1 MICVFNLGIIILS
14 FKETYKANK
23 RRIKLSHVPKPILRA
38 EASYIEFGS
47 KSMKSSKNSSTSTV
61 DSEVNISKVRSWFRG
76 WLTLMLLL
84 GLTWIVGFLMII
96 DVYQIASYIFILFNS
111 LQGFYI
117 FLFEICLNIKSRT
130 TIIKLIRDK
139 LVVHYLIITSKEN
152 QQMSSTKTTSTITP
166 ISSALTNINDS
177 GEEISS
183 VYVNRINKLNNDGGL
198 NNDPNDKPRY

>member
-1 MICVFNLGIIILS
+1 
-14 FKETYKANK
+14 
-23 RRIKLSHVPKPILRA
+23 
-38 EASYIEFGS
+38 
-47 KSMKSSKNSSTSTV
+47 MKSSKNSSTSTV